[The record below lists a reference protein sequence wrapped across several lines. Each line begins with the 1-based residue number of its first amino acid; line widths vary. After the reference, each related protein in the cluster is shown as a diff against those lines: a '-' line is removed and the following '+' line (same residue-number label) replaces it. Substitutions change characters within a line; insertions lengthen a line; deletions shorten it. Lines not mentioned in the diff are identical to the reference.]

1 MHWSELKVWQKAH
14 ALVLELY
21 RLTATFPKTE
31 IYSLV
36 DQIKR
41 ASYSIPA
48 NIVEG
53 QSRNTT
59 KEYIQFLYVSRG
71 SCEELRYFLLL
82 SRDLKFLEHFNPLI
96 LCSSDVALFP
106 TSCA

>member
-1 MHWSELKVWQKAH
+1 MHWNELKVWQKAH

-21 RLTATFPKTE
+21 KLTATFPKTE

-41 ASYSIPA
+41 AAYSIAA
-48 NIVEG
+48 NIAEG

-59 KEYIQFLYVSRG
+59 KEYIQFLYISRG
-71 SCEELRYFLLL
+71 SLNELPIFAQGCFRQLHNAERHSFGNLYRFQ
-82 SRDLKFLEHFNPLI
+82 P
-96 LCSSDVALFP
+96 
-106 TSCA
+106 